1 MSEMAVGKAG
11 CFGLY
16 QTSFAAK
23 GAPTAAV
30 LCTAADPKPEGEA
43 RKALFERFPGLPLW
57 FRRAFHARSAL
68 HFPLQCPQ
76 KPNRQRF
83 PAPGRKNI

>member
-1 MSEMAVGKAG
+1 MAVGKAG
-11 CFGLY
+11 YFGLY
-16 QTSFAAK
+16 HPSFAAT

-30 LCTAADPKPEGEA
+30 LRTAADPKPEGEA
-43 RKALFERFPGLPLW
+43 RKTLKECFPGLPLW
-57 FRRAFHARSAL
+57 FWRAFHARSAL

-83 PAPGRKNI
+83 PAPG